1 MATKQE
7 IFDMMQ
13 SYKSRKCFQPK
24 DFTGKTTDNAR
35 DFISTFKNYCKLN
48 NIDDADALLSF
59 EMCLSGAAKCWFNG
73 LSKEIKKN
81 FKLIEEQFN
90 KNFLQN
96 NQWLI
101 NARLENRKLL
111 PTESAEKYI
120 ADMSELA
127 QLVGITDSELSKA
140 LIRGLPTNLKWNVI
154 SYHPVGLSE
163 TIQRILLGE
172 ATLSVD
178 DTADINAIGDDKSA
192 IDRINQ
198 RVDCLEE
205 LIKTTL
211 LQSQRYERPPVV
223 VCQICGISGHYTSNC
238 SRSTY
243 IPRPSLRNDNTLD
256 GQLYA
261 TSGSSEQQFNEDY
274 LHDNC
279 SDYNNNQ
286 LNNDT
291 VREDE
296 IWDSSSIVST
306 PTQHV

>member
-1 MATKQE
+1 
-7 IFDMMQ
+7 MMQ
-13 SYKSRKCFQPK
+13 SYKSRKCFQPR
-24 DFTGKTTDNAR
+24 DFTGKTIDNAR

-48 NIDDADALLSF
+48 NIDDAAALLSF
-59 EMCLSGAAKCWFNG
+59 EMCLSRAAKCWFNG

-111 PTESAEKYI
+111 LTESAEKYI

-154 SYHPVGLSE
+154 SYHPAGLSE

-198 RVDCLEE
+198 KVDCLEE

-238 SRSTY
+238 RRFSH
-243 IPRPSLRNDNTLD
+243 IPRPPPRNDNTLD